1 MKLELHHLTLLITW
15 GFHRQLSDY
24 NFLKCAD
31 IICALS
37 NDLYIQLQH
46 QEIIKYTFYCNIQI
60 EFYIKLIFISV
71 I

>member
-1 MKLELHHLTLLITW
+1 MKLELHHLTLLLNW

-24 NFLKCAD
+24 IFLKCAD

-37 NDLYIQLQH
+37 NDLYIQTQH
-46 QEIIKYTFYCNIQI
+46 QETIKYTFYCNIQI
-60 EFYIKLIFISV
+60 EFYIKLILISV

>member
-1 MKLELHHLTLLITW
+1 MKLLLHHLTLLLKW
-15 GFHRQLSDY
+15 GFHRQLSHY
-24 NFLKCAD
+24 IFFEYAA

-46 QEIIKYTFYCNIQI
+46 KEIIKYTFYCDIQI
-60 EFYIKLIFISV
+60 EFYIKLILISV